1 MIVCYINGQMAIP
14 AAQSDIKV
22 TLQNPFIKDG
32 DEKTMEV
39 IFPMDIPQ
47 NAAAFGVL
55 NRLDTSFE
63 SEDFE
68 DCRLM
73 ADNIEVI
80 QGKGTITSITP
91 SEVKIQILAGKSYL
105 RYKASFEN
113 VYIDQIDY
121 GTVAEKYRN
130 LEIGRATSISQL
142 NFVSDLNTNGFIGEP
157 GKYVFYQ
164 AHDETND
171 WWANQLCYM
180 REGDTDN
187 GVTLMNAAVQPNLMM
202 VLDKVFQRLGYKVI
216 RNDFNVSPWNQLYVC
231 SARKSL
237 NMARALP
244 HWSCYKFLDEF
255 RKLFN
260 AVFLFDEVH
269 SQVSVVPFGESGGS
283 GTEYIT
289 PAGDFS
295 AGYDEEGLEYL
306 GSSNLEF
313 ELSDSER
320 TIDVVSEDVKKGFTI
335 REYAA
340 YNEAFNAFT
349 QMSVKEKMTTLFRI
363 PVGWYYGHSI
373 IDDDGNTTGYSLVE
387 CGWFSPLIRK
397 EGASTVGLSIVPV
410 AMIWGESHFCTAL
423 AGNGKNGAY
432 IIPHKEYAFDCLVPN
447 IECENQTEMGA
458 WYSGNSD
465 STADYVTVE
474 DVLEGG
480 ESVPETGS
488 DDTPMQL
495 LFASGVRYKTVT
507 WELHKQYSESNWGV
521 DDPSAVWHPVPFTEC
536 RHTDKVQL
544 PRCSMSL
551 FPSADYSHIGNFH
564 NKGIKIRRNIN
575 GNNEI
580 KVDFLF
586 DGKPDPKKIYVINC
600 RKFICNRI
608 ELAITGEGISPMKTG
623 YFYEVV
629 TN

>member
-1 MIVCYINGQMAIP
+1 MIVCYINGQIAIP

-39 IFPMDIPQ
+39 IFPMEIPQ
-47 NAAAFGVL
+47 NAAVFGAL

-80 QGKGTITSITP
+80 RGKGTITSITRE
-91 SEVKIQILAGKSYL
+91 EVKIQILAGKSYL
-105 RYKASFEN
+105 RYKASFDN

-130 LEIGRATSISQL
+130 LEIGRASNISLL
-142 NFVSDLNTNGFIGEP
+142 NFVSDLNNNGVIGEP

-164 AHDETND
+164 AHDESND
-171 WWANQLCYM
+171 FWANQLCYM
-180 REGDTDN
+180 RDSNDRDL

-202 VLDKVFQRLGYKVI
+202 VLDRVFLRLGYKVI

-237 NMARALP
+237 NIGRALP

-260 AVFLFDEVH
+260 AVFLFDELH
-269 SQVSVVPFGESGGS
+269 SQVSVVPFGESGGA

-306 GSSNLEF
+306 GASNLEF

-320 TIDVVSEDVKKGFTI
+320 MVDVISEDVKKGFEV
-335 REYAA
+335 REYAS
-340 YNEAFNAFT
+340 YGEMRVNFT
-349 QMSVKEKMTTLFRI
+349 RMSVKEKLTSLFKI
-363 PVGWYYGHSI
+363 PVGWYYGRSVAN
-373 IDDDGNTTGYSLVE
+373 DNGDTVSYNLAE

-397 EGASTVGLSIVPV
+397 EGASTVSLSIVPV
-410 AMIWGESHFCTAL
+410 AMIWDETHFCTAL
-423 AGNGKNGAY
+423 AGNGNNGAF
-432 IIPHKEYAFDCLVPN
+432 IIPHKEYAFDCLIAN
-447 IECENQTEMGA
+447 IECENQTSMGA
-458 WYSGNSD
+458 WSSSSESN
-465 STADYVTVE
+465 ADYVTVE

-480 ESVPETGS
+480 ESIPETGS

-495 LFASGVRYKTVT
+495 FFASGVRYKTVS
-507 WELHKQYSESNWGV
+507 WEQYAQYSESTWGV
-521 DDPSAVWHPVPFTEC
+521 DDPAAVWQPVAFTEC
-536 RHTDKVQL
+536 RHTDKISL
-544 PRCSMSL
+544 PKNSMSL
-551 FPSADYSHIGNFH
+551 YPSADYSHIGNFH
-564 NKGIKIRRNIN
+564 NKGLKIRRNIN

-580 KVDFLF
+580 KIDFIF
-586 DGKPDPKKIYVINC
+586 EGKPDPKKIYIINC

-608 ELAITGEGISPMKTG
+608 EMAITGEGISPLKTG

-629 TN
+629 T

>member
-1 MIVCYINGQMAIP
+1 MIVCYINGRVAIP
-14 AAQSDIKV
+14 AAKSDIKV

-80 QGKGTITSITP
+80 HGKGTITSITP

-113 VYIDQIDY
+113 IYIDQIDY

-216 RNDFNVSPWNQLYVC
+216 RNDFNVAPWSQLYVC

-237 NMARALP
+237 NIGRALP
-244 HWSCYKFLDEF
+244 HWTCYKFLDEF

-260 AVFLFDEVH
+260 AVFLFDELH

-363 PVGWYYGHSI
+363 PVGWYYGRSI
-373 IDDDGNTTGYSLVE
+373 INDDGDVTGYNLVE

-397 EGASTVGLSIVPV
+397 EGASTVSLSIVPV
-410 AMIWGESHFCTAL
+410 GMIWGESHFVTAL

-432 IIPHKEYAFDCLVPN
+432 IIPHKEYAFDCWYQTSNVRTRPRWVPGTPAILTVRLTMSLSRMCSRAVN
-447 IECENQTEMGA
+447 PFRRLAAMTHPCSCCSPQV
-458 WYSGNSD
+458 SGIRRSPGNCINSTVRATGVSMTRRRSGIQYRSRSAVIRIRCSSPAARCRFSRRLTTATSGTSITRELRSAGT
-465 STADYVTVE
+465 STATMRSRWISSSM
-474 DVLEGG
+474 
-480 ESVPETGS
+480 ESRI
-488 DDTPMQL
+488 L
-495 LFASGVRYKTVT
+495 R
-507 WELHKQYSESNWGV
+507 
-521 DDPSAVWHPVPFTEC
+521 
-536 RHTDKVQL
+536 R
-544 PRCSMSL
+544 SMSSTVGSS
-551 FPSADYSHIGNFH
+551 SATASNSPLPE
-564 NKGIKIRRNIN
+564 R
-575 GNNEI
+575 
-580 KVDFLF
+580 VFL
-586 DGKPDPKKIYVINC
+586 
-600 RKFICNRI
+600 R
-608 ELAITGEGISPMKTG
+608 
-623 YFYEVV
+623 
-629 TN
+629 